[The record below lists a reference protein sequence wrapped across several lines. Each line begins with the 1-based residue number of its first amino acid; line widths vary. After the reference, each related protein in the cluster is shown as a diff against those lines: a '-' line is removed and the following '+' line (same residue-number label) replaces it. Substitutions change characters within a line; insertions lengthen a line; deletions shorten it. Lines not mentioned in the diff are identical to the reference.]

1 MKTRLVVIGPSSTH
15 VDRFIGLVINNY
27 DEVIYI
33 GENHLE
39 TEHKIKQYTVNFRSK
54 NILSILKNRRK
65 LATIL
70 ANERPNLVHIQ
81 QVNRVAFIAKGVLKK
96 LKINYVVTAWGSDVL
111 LIPNKN
117 RIYKKMT
124 QSVLNSA
131 SAITVDSNEMV
142 QTVRQ
147 LTKNPTIS
155 VVFFGIK
162 PIGNH
167 PKEKLIFSNRA
178 LYPIYRVESI
188 IKEFSEFNKQ
198 HLDFR
203 LVIAGTGPEEPKL
216 RSLVKDLSLD
226 DFVDFVGWLKEEQN
240 NNYYKRALIYVSLP
254 ISDGT
259 SVSLLEAMSAG
270 CIPIV
275 ADLAV
280 SHEWIETNRNGIIK
294 SDQENSFELAIQMDQ
309 EAAAN
314 LNSKI
319 IGERATSEIASE
331 KLKEIHLKLI
341 ND

>member
-1 MKTRLVVIGPSSTH
+1 MKTRLAVIGPSSTH
-15 VDRFIGLVINNY
+15 VDRFIGLVIDFY

-33 GENHLE
+33 GEKELE
-39 TEHKIKQYTVNFRSK
+39 TEHKIKQYIINFRSK
-54 NILSILKNRRK
+54 NIFSLLKNRKK
-65 LATIL
+65 LAEIL
-70 ANERPNLVHIQ
+70 ANERPGLVHIQ
-81 QVNRVAFIAKGVLKK
+81 QINRVAFIAKGVLKK
-96 LKINYVVTAWGSDVL
+96 LNINYVVTAWGSDVL

-117 RIYKKMT
+117 WIYKKMT

-131 SAITVDSNEMV
+131 AAITVDSAEMI

-155 VVFFGIK
+155 IVFFGIK

-178 LYPIYRVESI
+178 LYPIYRIENI
-188 IKEFSEFNKQ
+188 ITEFSEFYKN
-198 HLDFR
+198 HSDFS

-216 RSLVKDLSLD
+216 KSLVKELKLD
-226 DFVDFVGWLKEEQN
+226 DSVDFVGWLKEDQN

-270 CIPIV
+270 CIPVV
-275 ADLAV
+275 ANLAV

-294 SDQENSFELAIQMDQ
+294 NDQENSFELAIQLDQ
-309 EAAAN
+309 DLVAN
-314 LNSKI
+314 INSKI
-319 IGERATSEIASE
+319 ICDRATSEIASQ
-331 KLKEIHLKLI
+331 KLREIHLKLI